1 MVNCREYPALP
12 YKKEPFMSD
21 QSITTAD
28 DEDRQARKAAARVF
42 YESNPKATVP
52 DVAKQFDLSIGS
64 IRRWSAE
71 ERWRAVEV
79 KTLTSLPKR
88 SVAIVKRAM
97 KFNGGELDDG
107 QLRALA
113 MLAHHKERNRV
124 ASILSRDLRLTLN
137 KLINQRNIPGPAS
150 MEEVKKLALIADAQ
164 KKISSELRQIWRL
177 DDGVTPMIDDGI
189 GAAIDAAEVKRQAIS
204 ALPDMKPADKLY

>member
-1 MVNCREYPALP
+1 M
-12 YKKEPFMSD
+12 
-21 QSITTAD
+21 
-28 DEDRQARKAAARVF
+28 
-42 YESNPKATVP
+42 
-52 DVAKQFDLSIGS
+52 
-64 IRRWSAE
+64 
-71 ERWRAVEV
+71 
-79 KTLTSLPKR
+79 KTLTGLPKR

-137 KLINQRNIPGPAS
+137 KLTNQRNIPGPAS

-189 GAAIDAAEVKRQAIS
+189 SAAIDAAEVKRQAIS